1 MFDPSKYS
9 VQKAKSLPVILL
21 IDTSGS
27 MGEVIDTTG
36 MVETGETVFEDG
48 KLWNVVK
55 GGRSRIM
62 ILNECC
68 QKLIADFQAIER
80 NEIKI
85 EVAIFTFG
93 KEVKEHLPLTTSSSI
108 VWKDMDCEGDTP
120 LAAVLDMVKDRIEK
134 RAIGS
139 SNNYRP
145 EIILISDGRPDSGWE
160 SSLSAFVNEG
170 RSAKCGRMAMGIG
183 KDFDPSVLEQFVQ
196 GTENPVFSADDVNGI
211 KDFFRFVS
219 TTVTT
224 RTKSK
229 NPNAMPSKSSASGSV
244 DDASSWF

>member
-1 MFDPSKYS
+1 MFDPSKYTP
-9 VQKAKSLPVILL
+9 QKAKSLPVILL
-21 IDTSGS
+21 VDTSGS

-48 KLWNVVK
+48 QLWNIVK
-55 GGRSRIM
+55 GGRTRMM

-68 QKLIADFQAIER
+68 QKLIADFQMIER

-93 KEVKEHLPLTTSSSI
+93 REVKEHLPLTTSSSI
-108 VWKDMDCEGDTP
+108 VWKDMECEGDTP

-134 RAIGS
+134 RIIGS
-139 SNNYRP
+139 SNSYRP

-160 SSLSAFVNEG
+160 ASLSAFVNEG

-183 KDFDPSVLEQFVQ
+183 EDFDSSVLEQFVQ

-211 KDFFRFVS
+211 KDFFRYVS

-229 NPNAMPSKSSASGSV
+229 NPNAMPSKSTASDSLN
-244 DDASSWF
+244 DESSWF